1 MKTVTIDVQPLTNT
15 LGDFTQTWKSGKASA
30 PRISFESPELLFK
43 TLSGKRWELL
53 NVMTGAGAMSIRET
67 ARRVERD
74 VKAVHGDVTALLNA
88 GLLSKTDDGM
98 IVFPYDAIHVDFM
111 LKAACDL
118 NFCGSENESP
128 AMPGFF
134 LRSICDATPLAFG

>member
-15 LGDFTQTWKSGKASA
+15 LGDFTQTWKSGKVSV
-30 PRISFESPELLFK
+30 PRISFESPDLLFK
-43 TLSGKRWELL
+43 VLSGKRWELL
-53 NVMTGAGAMSIRET
+53 NAMTGAGAMSIREA

-111 LKAACDL
+111 LKAA
-118 NFCGSENESP
+118 
-128 AMPGFF
+128 
-134 LRSICDATPLAFG
+134 

>member
-1 MKTVTIDVQPLTNT
+1 MKTVTIDIRPLADT
-15 LGDFTQTWKSGKASA
+15 LGLFAKAWKGGQASA
-30 PRISFESPELLFK
+30 RHISFESPELLFK

-53 NVMTGAGAMSIRET
+53 NAMTGMGAMSIREA
-67 ARRVERD
+67 ARRVDRD

-111 LKAACDL
+111 LKAA
-118 NFCGSENESP
+118 
-128 AMPGFF
+128 
-134 LRSICDATPLAFG
+134 

>member
-1 MKTVTIDVQPLTNT
+1 MKTVTIDIRPLADT
-15 LGDFTQTWKSGKASA
+15 LGDFTRIWKSGRATA

-43 TLSGKRWELL
+43 VLSGKRWELL
-53 NVMTGAGAMSIRET
+53 NVMTGAGAMSIREV

-74 VKAVHGDVTALLNA
+74 VKAVHGDATALLNA

-111 LKAACDL
+111 LKAA
-118 NFCGSENESP
+118 
-128 AMPGFF
+128 
-134 LRSICDATPLAFG
+134 

>member
-1 MKTVTIDVQPLTNT
+1 MKTVTIDIRPLVET
-15 LGDFTQTWKSGKASA
+15 LGDFAKAWKSKKTSA
-30 PRISFESPELLFK
+30 PRISFESPELMFK
-43 TLSGKRWELL
+43 VLSGKRWELL
-53 NVMTGAGAMSIRET
+53 NVMTGAGAMSIREA

-111 LKAACDL
+111 LKAA
-118 NFCGSENESP
+118 
-128 AMPGFF
+128 
-134 LRSICDATPLAFG
+134 